1 MIELVGLAPDL
12 CSRVVRQEAEVL
24 AHPSQKELGML
35 SPKKK
40 KEGGGGLI
48 PPLGGNPGKKRQ
60 TVEQEL
66 HIVKTRYLPTPKRA
80 GSPSR
85 LSRLRPETRGWTP
98 VSEPLSLSHT
108 LIEPILCQAPGARLP
123 TARSVTVAASKH
135 RPVRFIFA
143 LPAPVCVT

>member
-1 MIELVGLAPDL
+1 M
-12 CSRVVRQEAEVL
+12 L
-24 AHPSQKELGML
+24 AHPSQKELGVL

-66 HIVKTRYLPTPKRA
+66 HIVKTRYLPTPKRS

-98 VSEPLSLSHT
+98 VSEPLSLTHIDLT
-108 LIEPILCQAPGARLP
+108 NLVPGAR
-123 TARSVTVAASKH
+123 RQAAH
-135 RPVRFIFA
+135 RPR
-143 LPAPVCVT
+143 CDYG

>member
-1 MIELVGLAPDL
+1 
-12 CSRVVRQEAEVL
+12 
-24 AHPSQKELGML
+24 ML

-98 VSEPLSLSHT
+98 VSEPLSLTHIDLTNLVPGTRSQAAYSPQCDRGCQQASTCSLHIRSACPC
-108 LIEPILCQAPGARLP
+108 LRHMADGSRHIDVALCNRDAKPEPGAR
-123 TARSVTVAASKH
+123 
-135 RPVRFIFA
+135 
-143 LPAPVCVT
+143 